1 MIVCAMPFR
10 FLLFHSD
17 SLTTF
22 MKKRSG
28 FFVFTLLCCL
38 RLSAQEADTL
48 LQLRV
53 VEVQGVQQP
62 NRRQP
67 ALQVYQV
74 DTLLRRSLVA
84 GSAADWLAMQGPVS
98 LRSYGPAGLATASV
112 RGAGS
117 QQLALLWDGMSLLN
131 PMNSTADLN
140 LLPLWLFSD
149 VQLQTGSSASDFGS
163 AAIGGALHLGQA
175 IPANNQLAV
184 FTEARSFGDFS
195 GGWAAT
201 HRSKRWWLSSRGL
214 RRTADNDFPYLNS
227 AKSGAPAERLAQSAT
242 ASTGLMHEI
251 GWVPTQ
257 NHRLRLRWWYQ
268 ANDRQLPASMTSN
281 TSTASQADTASRILL
296 NYQFSWRH
304 WGVQARAA
312 YLNELNAY
320 LDPMQGFN
328 EHHRFRAAINEMQ
341 LQYCSEHPLQ
351 GSLLLQQA
359 HYSAQS
365 PNYEGA
371 AIQNRLAVVPSL
383 RYQGGKSSSQLQ
395 LRMEQVGG
403 QLVPLT
409 PALQHE
415 QRFARTFALHAALSR
430 NYRLPSLNDL
440 YWQPGG
446 NSDLQP
452 ELGWSSEIALHKS
465 IQTTKHHFQLRSGG
479 FYTDVSN
486 WMIWLPNPNLP
497 YWSPRNLRRV
507 RSSGFEQQIKWQH
520 QRGAYR
526 WQAEAN
532 YAYVRSV
539 NAEVGVGEEPLHGK
553 QLIYVPR
560 HQFRTHAFV
569 QHSDWQIGLQFA
581 NTGLRYTSS
590 DNSSQL
596 PAYPLSSF
604 LLGRDLRWGQSLLRL
619 NAGVHN
625 LFNHSYQ
632 AVAWRP
638 MPGRH
643 FHLTLTYQIHKKS

>member
-1 MIVCAMPFR
+1 MM
-10 FLLFHSD
+10 
-17 SLTTF
+17 
-22 MKKRSG
+22 MKRSG
-28 FFVFTLLCCL
+28 FFVFALLFSL
-38 RLSAQEADTL
+38 RLSAQGVDTL
-48 LQLRV
+48 LLLQA

-67 ALQVYQV
+67 ALQVYQA
-74 DTLLRRSLVA
+74 DSLLRRSLVA
-84 GSAADWLAMQGPVS
+84 GSVADWLALQGPVS

-112 RGAGS
+112 RGTGS
-117 QQLALLWDGMSLLN
+117 QQMALLWDGMSLLN
-131 PMNSTADLN
+131 PMNSTVDLN

-175 IPANNQLAV
+175 LPEADQLAL

-201 HRSKRWWLSSRGL
+201 HRGKRWWLSSRGH
-214 RRTADNDFPYLNS
+214 RRTADNDFPYVNT
-227 AKSGAPAERLAQSAT
+227 AKPGAPEERLAHSAT
-242 ASTGLMHEI
+242 ASSGLMHEI
-251 GWVPTQ
+251 GWLPAQ

-268 ANDRQLPASMTSN
+268 ANDRQLPASMTS
-281 TSTASQADTASRILL
+281 SVSSASQADTASRVLL
-296 NYQFSWRH
+296 SYHFGWRH

-320 LDPMQGFN
+320 TDPQQGFR
-328 EHHRFRAAINEMQ
+328 ERHRFQALLNELQ
-341 LQYCSEHPLQ
+341 LQYCSERPWQ
-351 GSLLLQQA
+351 ASLLLQHAQ
-359 HYSAQS
+359 YWAQS
-365 PNYEGA
+365 PNYA
-371 AIQNRLAVVPSL
+371 DRITQSRYALLPTLRHQNRHST
-383 RYQGGKSSSQLQ
+383 SQLQ
-395 LRMEQVGG
+395 VRVEQVDG
-403 QLVPLT
+403 QLVPIT
-409 PALQHE
+409 PSLQHE
-415 QRFARTFALHAALSR
+415 QRFRRGFSLHAALSR
-430 NYRLPSLNDL
+430 NYRLPTFNDL

-446 NSDLQP
+446 RADLQP

-465 IQTTKHHFQLRSGG
+465 VQTDQHHFRLRTGG
-479 FYTDVSN
+479 FFTDVAN
-486 WMIWLPNPNLP
+486 WLIWLPNPGLA

-507 RSSGFEQQIKWQH
+507 RSSGWEQQVQWQH
-520 QRGAYR
+520 QRGSYR

-532 YAYVRSV
+532 YAFVRSV
-539 NAEVGVGEEPLHGK
+539 NTEVGVGEEPLLGK

-560 HQFRTHAFV
+560 HQFRAHAFV
-569 QHSDWQIGLQFA
+569 QHSDWQIGLQLA

-596 PAYPLSSF
+596 PAYPLSSL
-604 LLGRDLRWGQSLLRL
+604 LLGKDLRWGQSLLRL
-619 NAGVHN
+619 NAGIHN

-643 FHLTLTYQIHKKS
+643 YHLTITYQIQEKS